1 MITIWIELLRHADGR
16 ARYSPRGQLYRTRL
30 SGPDGEV
37 LCQQT
42 VSPVCPSCRALL
54 ARGITGPFDT
64 WREGVPY
71 ACMRGDIEITAGL
84 TVKEPDRGAIA
95 FARWNTFPS
104 SPVEARARE
113 VDGPCSAGA
122 AEATARVRSV
132 RSVLPEAA
140 E

>member
-1 MITIWIELLRHADGR
+1 MTRVWIELLRHADGR
-16 ARYSPRGQLYRTRL
+16 ARYSDRGQLYRTRL
-30 SGPDGEV
+30 DGPHGEV

-54 ARGITGPFDT
+54 ALGITGPFET

-95 FARWNTFPS
+95 FARWNAFPS
-104 SPVEARARE
+104 FPVEARARK
-113 VDGPCSAGA
+113 DNDTGTGGR
-122 AEATARVRSV
+122 AERTPLYGRTG
-132 RSVLPEAA
+132 EC
-140 E
+140 

>member
-64 WREGVPY
+64 WREAVPY
-71 ACMRGDIEITAGL
+71 AFMRGDIEITAGL
-84 TVKEPDRGAIA
+84 IVKEPDRGAIA
-95 FARWNTFPS
+95 FARWNAFPS
-104 SPVEARARE
+104 TPVETRTRNDYDHGAGEPVEANVALRSDRRAL
-113 VDGPCSAGA
+113 AQA
-122 AEATARVRSV
+122 AE
-132 RSVLPEAA
+132 
-140 E
+140 